1 MINPGALRTKTAEIA
16 AQYDKICSLLE
27 TARLNIHSLSPYW
40 VSEGAS
46 AYQNRFDELY
56 PKLLEIFETLKKR
69 VSELDAAADIVKSG
83 EEGVISRAEELRTEY
98 VFR

>member
-1 MINPGALRTKTAEIA
+1 MINPEALMAKTAEIA

-46 AYQNRFDELY
+46 LYQSRFEELY
-56 PKLLEIFETLKKR
+56 PKLVEILESLKERVKELET
-69 VSELDAAADIVKSG
+69 AADIIAGG
-83 EEGVISRAEELRTEY
+83 EAVVVSRAEELRTEY